1 MENEELRKQVEA
13 SNTSQME
20 NQVQEVNNSHL
31 DELQEQ
37 ISLLQEEN
45 QRLKQENDMLNTRVK
60 EMEETIQSGESI
72 EVQSVAQI
80 QRLGEECQQLKGE
93 LEKLKSDH
101 LWEMEKLRKEME
113 AERQSHLEEME
124 NSRIQ
129 QTILDKQN
137 LSLQQELEQT
147 QQLLEQA
154 QQSQQQQDGMSTHI
168 VYNDAATTSSKERLS
183 DRLEFITEVYNNL
196 DSRIGAELQKVCAI
210 DNEKL
215 QVMPGVE
222 RFELLMN
229 TLTNG
234 VQYDQQLVDMVIG
247 YLCVLVGNVAE
258 DEYNDFNRIKIMFET
273 VCSRQ
278 RHLSSLYQEK
288 QHQLQEMTTA
298 YDQLADMTTQYLT
311 QLVGMPAKQEQNVY
325 KQIEGMFESA
335 CGRNRH
341 LNSLY
346 MEMETKLKEAEEVKA
361 GIARIAYN
369 IRVIQDESS
378 IRSWGDVLTRLPQWE
393 RLMNTELQQVAIVNE
408 KLRRRLEKEEAER
421 RKCQKELRELRE
433 LQKVNFTWQA

>member
-1 MENEELRKQVEA
+1 
-13 SNTSQME
+13 ME

-31 DELQEQ
+31 DELQGQ

-45 QRLKQENDMLNTRVK
+45 QRLKQENEMLNTRVK

-80 QRLGEECQQLKGE
+80 QRLGEECQQLKSE
-93 LEKLKSDH
+93 MEKLKSDH
-101 LWEMEKLRKEME
+101 LWEMDKLRKEME
-113 AERQSHLEEME
+113 TERQSHLEEME

-129 QTILDKQN
+129 QTILDQQN
-137 LSLQQELEQT
+137 LSLQKELEQM
-147 QQLLEQA
+147 QQLLEQSQQA
-154 QQSQQQQDGMSTHI
+154 QQSHQQSHQQDDMSSHV

-210 DNEKL
+210 DSEKL

-247 YLCVLVGNVAE
+247 YLCILVGNVAE

-288 QHQLQEMTTA
+288 QHHLQEMTAA
-298 YDQLADMTTQYLT
+298 YDQLADMTTQYLV
-311 QLVGMPAKQEQNVY
+311 QLVGMPAKQEQNAY
-325 KQIEGMFESA
+325 KRIEGMFESA

-361 GIARIAYN
+361 GIARIACN

-378 IRSWGDVLTRLPQWE
+378 IQSWRDVLTRLPQWE
-393 RLMNTELQQVAIVNE
+393 RLINTELQQVAIVNE

-421 RKCQKELRELRE
+421 RRCQKELRELRELRE